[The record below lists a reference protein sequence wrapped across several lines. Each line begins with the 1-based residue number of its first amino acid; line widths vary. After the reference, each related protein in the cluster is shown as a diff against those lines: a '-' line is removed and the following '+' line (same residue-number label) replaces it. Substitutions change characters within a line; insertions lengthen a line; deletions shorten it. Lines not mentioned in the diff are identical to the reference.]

1 MGAYIPDLSG
11 AWMKGREYAID
22 RNWND
27 LANYEKIEAARNA
40 NDLSAIDILGQRAQF
55 GGRMNIFQNNVDSS
69 ARANEVAEAAQPG
82 LLANADAGSMMQQD
96 QRSAFMANRS
106 DYQQMLANTAQA
118 NIGRGIDAAAVQNST
133 NAWWTPE
140 RTAQMGVWAG
150 ENGYNTGMANNITG
164 AHAPQIA
171 AQQNVLGDERFMNDR
186 LGLQYANGEISN
198 NIALQPEQHK
208 LEGMR
213 IGNRQYDEKHYVED
227 KQAQAERQQQMRRDE
242 LRQRISLLTAE
253 WRQIAN
259 DPTQVARMQQLRM
272 EIDMLNR
279 ELNGQPAGAENLMG
293 GGIMPA
299 NDTRGGR
306 YIFPVI
312 GQQPATQ
319 AAVAQSAKQYAVT
332 PTPVSQISATHAP
345 AGTVIATQTPGLVR
359 VIPSYEQGLQQGG
372 FGVKD
377 YIDPNTNLPT
387 GIVELGMLPGTPDP
401 YADEN
406 SLVKWWVGAKSPYVA
421 SPVR

>member
-96 QRSAFMANRS
+96 QRSAFMANRP
-106 DYQQMLANTAQA
+106 DYQQMLANMAQA

-133 NAWWTPE
+133 NVWWTPE

-150 ENGYNTGMANNITG
+150 ENGYNTGMANNITT

-208 LEGMR
+208 LGGMR

-279 ELNGQPAGAENLMG
+279 ELNGQPAGAENLM
-293 GGIMPA
+293 
-299 NDTRGGR
+299 
-306 YIFPVI
+306 
-312 GQQPATQ
+312 PATGVTTTPTGYTLDMMDSVPQQAKYVAHPAAQVAAAPTAQVRQPTALEQKQ
-319 AAVAQSAKQYAVT
+319 AAVDAVVNDQFGSALPLVGLAGQAAGGLVKIGNRLFTPVT
-332 PTPVSQISATHAP
+332 PPSDVN
-345 AGTVIATQTPGLVR
+345 LVR
-359 VIPSYEQGLQQGG
+359 SGL
-372 FGVKD
+372 
-377 YIDPNTNLPT
+377 LPPQYLLRT
-387 GIVELGMLPGTPDP
+387 LPGE
-401 YADEN
+401 A
-406 SLVKWWVGAKSPYVA
+406 
-421 SPVR
+421 

>member
-1 MGAYIPDLSG
+1 MGAYIPDLFG
-11 AWMKGREYAID
+11 AYMKGREYAID

-82 LLANADAGSMMQQD
+82 LLANADSGSMMQQD
-96 QRSAFMANRS
+96 QRSAFMANRP

-133 NAWWTPE
+133 NNWWTPE

-150 ENGYNTGMANNITG
+150 ENGYNTGMANNITT

-186 LGLQYANGEISN
+186 LGLQYASGEISN

-227 KQAQAERQQQMRRDE
+227 KQAQVERQQQMRRDE

-279 ELNGQPAGAENLMG
+279 ELNGQPAGAENLM
-293 GGIMPA
+293 
-299 NDTRGGR
+299 
-306 YIFPVI
+306 
-312 GQQPATQ
+312 PATGVTTTPTGYTLDTMDSVPQQAKYVAQPVAQVAAASTAQARQPTALEQKQ
-319 AAVAQSAKQYAVT
+319 AAVDAVVNDQFDSVLPLIGLAGQAVGGLVKIGNRLFAPVT
-332 PTPVSQISATHAP
+332 PPNGVNLGRS
-345 AGTVIATQTPGLVR
+345 GL
-359 VIPSYEQGLQQGG
+359 
-372 FGVKD
+372 
-377 YIDPNTNLPT
+377 LPPQYLPRT
-387 GIVELGMLPGTPDP
+387 SLG
-401 YADEN
+401 EE
-406 SLVKWWVGAKSPYVA
+406 
-421 SPVR
+421 